1 MVFAHL
7 RHVVVPLMGVL
18 FAAPLGTLV
27 AQAAP
32 AHDLATLNF
41 MAGCWEMSG
50 ASPRV
55 TNESWMA
62 PRGGLMLGMSRTV
75 VRDTARE
82 FESLRIE
89 RRRGVATYVAQ
100 PGGGARTAFAAT
112 VFTDSLVVFA
122 NPAHDFPQRILY
134 RRAGRDSL
142 VARIEGDQGGT
153 VRGFDFPM
161 RRVNCVP

>member
-1 MVFAHL
+1 MIAAHTKRVVFSLGLLLA
-7 RHVVVPLMGVL
+7 V
-18 FAAPLGTLV
+18 APLQ
-27 AQAAP
+27 AIASQAAS
-32 AHDLATLNF
+32 AHDLATLQW

-50 ASPRV
+50 SSPRV

-82 FESLRIE
+82 FEALRIE

-100 PGGGARTAFAAT
+100 PGGGAPTAFAAT
-112 VFTDSLVVFA
+112 TFTDSLVVFA

-134 RRAGRDSL
+134 RRAGRDSI